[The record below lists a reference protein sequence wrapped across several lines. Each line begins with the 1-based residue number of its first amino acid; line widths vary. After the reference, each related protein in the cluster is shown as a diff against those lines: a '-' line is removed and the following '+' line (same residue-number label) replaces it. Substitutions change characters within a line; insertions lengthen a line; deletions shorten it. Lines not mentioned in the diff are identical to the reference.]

1 MLAALPVVGLAFL
14 LGSIPTGVLLSRLL
28 GGKDVR
34 QHGSGNIGAANVV
47 RASGFK
53 VGALVGLIDILKG
66 VVPVLVGRLLG
77 VDETALAII
86 AVAAVLGHDYSL
98 FLRFRGGKGVATT
111 LGAALA
117 LAPPA
122 AILAMVAWL
131 IVMYVWRYSS
141 LASLV
146 ALGLLPVF
154 MAFTAQPAPFIA
166 SSIFLFMLGLWKHR
180 DNIARL
186 ATGRES
192 KFRRL
197 KPSNGS

>member
-14 LGSIPTGVLLSRLL
+14 LGSIPTGVLLSRSL
-28 GGKDVR
+28 GGDDVR
-34 QHGSGNIGAANVV
+34 KHGSGNIGAANVV
-47 RASGFK
+47 RTSGFK

-66 VVPVLVGRLLG
+66 VVPVLIGRLLG
-77 VDETALAII
+77 ADDTALAVI
-86 AVAAVLGHDYSL
+86 AVVAVLGHDYSV

-111 LGAALA
+111 LGATLV
-117 LAPPA
+117 LAPLPA
-122 AILAMVAWL
+122 VIAMLGWL
-131 IVMYVWRYSS
+131 LVMYLARYSS

-146 ALGLLPVF
+146 ALALLPVF
-154 MAFTAQPAPFIA
+154 SAVTAQPAPVVA
-166 SSIFLFMLGLWKHR
+166 AGVFLFVLGVWKHR

-197 KPSNGS
+197 KPSNGG